1 MWSQLGLPLMVLL
14 TAPSGDLPDPLAAK
28 TIAAELIESPEV
40 PQQDSQLVLAS
51 TVAPLL
57 LGRTSVQVV
66 LWNQLTDHEPHEFP
80 HGGLFDA
87 QGEREADA
95 GDAARFAEGLRG
107 VARFMI

>member
-1 MWSQLGLPLMVLL
+1 
-14 TAPSGDLPDPLAAK
+14 LPDPLAAK
-28 TIAAELIESPEV
+28 TIAAELIESPEM

-87 QGEREADA
+87 KGSAKPTL
-95 GDAARFAEGLRG
+95 GMLRDLRKACG
-107 VARFMI
+107 G